1 MKRRNKENNM
11 DELKEALK
19 YALEITK
26 AKSST
31 ELFMELIPIFYAS
44 AFSDGQQYILN
55 RLEEEKE

>member
-1 MKRRNKENNM
+1 M

-31 ELFMELIPIFYAS
+31 ELFKELIPIFYAS

-55 RLEEEKE
+55 RLEEEEKEQLC